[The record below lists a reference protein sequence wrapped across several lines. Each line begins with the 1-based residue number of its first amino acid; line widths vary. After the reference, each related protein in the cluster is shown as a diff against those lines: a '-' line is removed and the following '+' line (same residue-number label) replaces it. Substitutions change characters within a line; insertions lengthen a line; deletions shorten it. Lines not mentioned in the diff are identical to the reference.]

1 MNEAEKVA
9 IYEALEKSVV
19 TVKTVKHDMLKSD
32 TYYTDINYYFGDYRV
47 VFTQY
52 TPASKITPMG
62 HVCIF
67 GKNNKP
73 LCSWNQTRTKDKY
86 IYDIYM
92 AVKNKY
98 EGKAFKNAA
107 KIEPNNPNNFGK
119 ILSENAE
126 LIFPKDTPEYK
137 RLETIAILETMFLK
151 RIDEERSK

>member
-73 LCSWNQTRTKDKY
+73 LCSWNQTRVKDKY
-86 IYDIYM
+86 IFDIYM

-107 KIEPNNPNNFGK
+107 KIESNNPNNFGK

-151 RIDEERSK
+151 HIEQERGK